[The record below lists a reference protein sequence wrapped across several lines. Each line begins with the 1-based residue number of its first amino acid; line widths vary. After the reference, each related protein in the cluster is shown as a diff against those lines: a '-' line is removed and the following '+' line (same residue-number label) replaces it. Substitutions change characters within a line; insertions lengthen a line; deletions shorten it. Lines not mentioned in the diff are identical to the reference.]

1 MGAYIKK
8 FLERKERRA
17 NRIFTISTS
26 GCYFCKSPEIIRFKE
41 HWRFCPDCAAIY
53 TWMVLLKIGCGHIN
67 AATPVVVSDCWYT
80 KDRRAKTFIK
90 ENNRGQVC
98 STCGESCEADG
109 W

>member
-17 NRIFTISTS
+17 NRIFTILTS
-26 GCYFCKSPEIIRFKE
+26 GCYFCKSPEIIRFGE
-41 HWRFCPDCAAIY
+41 HWSFCPDCSVIY
-53 TWMVLLKIGCGHIN
+53 TYMVLLETGCKHIKN
-67 AATPVVVSDCWYT
+67 GIPLVTNDCWFP

-90 ENNRGQVC
+90 YNSRGQVC
-98 STCGESCEADG
+98 STCGEECYADG